1 MVRADEPSK
10 WAVEQFGDAALDVA
24 TYVVKGLV
32 RGQRSARAVQL
43 AARAEGADDNYAYGS
58 MWNARYKMV
67 VDLFELA
74 DLPGF
79 EIIKPKGASYRLAV
93 VNGRVLIPFRHSDS
107 LAKPIN
113 QAKLG
118 SLIPRRLSRESGV
131 LPENTL
137 FDELGDLQAAA
148 ESEGESP
155 SVGEVA
161 AEARSLGLTV
171 VYIGYVANPD
181 SDEILAAWWG
191 TPVSLEDDG
200 SMVWFPERL
209 DLSRAVED
217 SAGAASAG
225 LHVAGSSVSTP
236 GFAHGEEPHL
246 AMDSRLRK
254 DESPTSEV
262 ETDIPDLA
270 AEDDE

>member
-10 WAVEQFGDAALDVA
+10 WAMEQFGDAALDVA

-43 AARAEGADDNYAYGS
+43 AARVEGADDNYAYGS
-58 MWNARYKMV
+58 MWNGRYKMV

-79 EIIKPKGASYRLAV
+79 EIVKPKGASYRLAV

-107 LAKPIN
+107 LAKPIR

-137 FDELGDLQAAA
+137 FDEFGDLQADA
-148 ESEGESP
+148 ESEGKSP

-200 SMVWFPERL
+200 SMVWSPERL

-217 SAGAASAG
+217 SAGATSTD
-225 LHVAGSSVSTP
+225 LHVAGSSVGTP
-236 GFAHGEEPHL
+236 GFAHGEEPRL

-262 ETDIPDLA
+262 ETDIPDPA